1 MHMRDV
7 HPFCPRLSPLADCAF
22 PSRQRTSDLTIARGR
37 RFLCGHGGSSKG
49 RRGHA
54 WIGPRGSLAHGS
66 QGWIAVQTLASRN
79 RPRCPTLSVAIVTT
93 SPGPTARRA

>member
-37 RFLCGHGGSSKG
+37 RFCADTAVRRRAAGLCLDRSQRIARALLSGLDRRPNLRRLLAGAGPVGLAGGSQDS
-49 RRGHA
+49 
-54 WIGPRGSLAHGS
+54 
-66 QGWIAVQTLASRN
+66 
-79 RPRCPTLSVAIVTT
+79 
-93 SPGPTARRA
+93 

>member
-37 RFLCGHGGSSKG
+37 RFCADTAVRAQGGGVMPGSVPEDSSRTALRAGSPSKPSSALGWGWSCRSG
-49 RRGHA
+49 RG
-54 WIGPRGSLAHGS
+54 
-66 QGWIAVQTLASRN
+66 IAGFVR
-79 RPRCPTLSVAIVTT
+79 
-93 SPGPTARRA
+93 